1 MTRRKLKLYL
11 VAPFLVLGL
20 WIVML
25 GFVPYYM
32 DQMEEM
38 ETVGLASIDRAI
50 IAGDLA
56 AVTYWLEKGVDANSS
71 CGYMLGILINGSTPL
86 MVALN
91 SSYSYSPS
99 PPSPPSPEIVSRLI
113 ENGADVNTIDS
124 VVDKTPLMHALSNP
138 RPGSHSLEIVS
149 LLLVAGA
156 EVNASN
162 NNGWTPLMYALKESR
177 PRSHN
182 PEIVSLLLDAG
193 AEVNASN
200 NNGWTPLMYALKES
214 RPGSHSLEVVSL
226 LLETGAEV
234 NASNNNGW
242 TPLMYASSSCC
253 PTPEIIM
260 LLLDEG
266 ADPLAIDK
274 HGNMAFHFL
283 RNKDE
288 LQDTE
293 AYKKLQASSFK

>member
-25 GFVPYYM
+25 GFVPYYI

-71 CGYMLGILINGSTPL
+71 CGYMLAILINGSTPL

-99 PPSPPSPEIVSRLI
+99 PPSPPSPEIVSLLI
-113 ENGADVNTIDS
+113 ENGADVNSIDNGG
-124 VVDKTPLMHALSNP
+124 KTPLMDALDN
-138 RPGSHSLEIVS
+138 R
-149 LLLVAGA
+149 
-156 EVNASN
+156 
-162 NNGWTPLMYALKESR
+162 WTGYP
-177 PRSHN
+177 HN
-182 PEIVSLLLDAG
+182 PEVVSLLLDAG
-193 AEVNASN
+193 AEVNACN
-200 NNGWTPLMYALKES
+200 D
-214 RPGSHSLEVVSL
+214 
-226 LLETGAEV
+226 
-234 NASNNNGW
+234 NGW
-242 TPLMYASSSCC
+242 TPLMYASRSCC
-253 PTPEIIM
+253 PKPEIIM

-266 ADPLAIDK
+266 ADPLAINK
-274 HGNMAFHFL
+274 LGLKAFFYL
-283 RNKDE
+283 RLNDE

>member
-11 VAPFLVLGL
+11 VALFLVLGL

-25 GFVPYYM
+25 GFVPYYI

-124 VVDKTPLMHALSNP
+124 FVDKTPLMHALSNP

-177 PRSHN
+177 P
-182 PEIVSLLLDAG
+182 
-193 AEVNASN
+193 
-200 NNGWTPLMYALKES
+200 
-214 RPGSHSLEVVSL
+214 GSHSLEVVSL

-234 NASNNNGW
+234 NASNNNGS
-242 TPLMYASSSCC
+242 TPLMYASKSCC
-253 PTPEIIM
+253 PKPEIIM

-274 HGNMAFHFL
+274 HGNMAFDYIRF
-283 RNKDE
+283 NDE
-288 LQDTE
+288 LQGTE
-293 AYKKLQASSFK
+293 AYKKLQDSSFK